1 MIYLIKFF
9 QVIAILF
16 LAFFWNKFILKKLQN
31 IISNAFAKDTDDDNS
46 FSIFSTYNE
55 VTIMKYVQYF
65 YWFLAII
72 VSILLVIQ

>member
-16 LAFFWNKFILKKLQN
+16 LAFFWNKFILKKIQKL
-31 IISNAFAKDTDDDNS
+31 IFNADKNDNDDF
-46 FSIFSTYNE
+46 FSIFSSKSKANLL
-55 VTIMKYVQYF
+55 KYIQYF
-65 YWFLAII
+65 YWFVAII